1 MEIIFGIGNS
11 KIKTHFTKDYHCNNC
26 NNNTSFIIETRKY
39 FFSIFFI
46 PIIPLHKKVV
56 SICSHCGNKS
66 EYEQWSNDLKD
77 KHNQLIIIDPPKTP
91 LWLYSGCLGVLGVMF
106 LIILLIIVA
115 LFIKVKDEMTPNN
128 QDKIYR
134 EVDSLNLDVQDEILD
149 DNDTI
154 EYGFERKIDTFKGV
168 SNKLRD
174 EVAPKDSIKTFFI
187 K

>member
-1 MEIIFGIGNS
+1 
-11 KIKTHFTKDYHCNNC
+11 
-26 NNNTSFIIETRKY
+26 
-39 FFSIFFI
+39 
-46 PIIPLHKKVV
+46 
-56 SICSHCGNKS
+56 
-66 EYEQWSNDLKD
+66 
-77 KHNQLIIIDPPKTP
+77 
-91 LWLYSGCLGVLGVMF
+91 MF

-134 EVDSLNLDVQDEILD
+134 EVDSLNLDEQDEILD